1 MVRVRKVEEEGD
13 KVNQIVAER
22 CGIVERMAT
31 EEVSKVREE
40 AKRRDLRFVGE
51 MDEVKWELH
60 RVKVDA
66 SNSCERIERERN

>member
-1 MVRVRKVEEEGD
+1 MRKVEEEGD

-22 CGIVERMAT
+22 CGMVERMVT